1 MLSHSLEQEI
11 LALSMREDGITPH
24 QTHDSKAHA
33 SSWYTMFLSGVKAYI
48 SEVEAISDIK

>member
-1 MLSHSLEQEI
+1 M

-33 SSWYTMFLSGVKAYI
+33 SSWYTMLLCGVKAYI